1 MTSENYLKVRSW
13 LSDTGNTYG
22 IYQVAYPS
30 ETYGT
35 TARTDYVLLNLPSFM
50 HQERFNLSNA
60 VVIFVHRILGKPLID
75 YRPCVAGEIIDNKA
89 DIDTDNY
96 YNNAYEVKHLV
107 PNLFDDNFKYP
118 GDTIV
123 DDYHS
128 YRQFKFKDDIGMF
141 YIADLNANIHALNQI
156 MLKDK
161 LYLNPK
167 EVKSLIN
174 YFQSKYRQ
182 RDNQKQILSDLDTV
196 KVDMKLNFD
205 KLTVD
210 QKAEVRKK
218 LQVINDLVEK
228 SATKKQKVIKL
239 VKDNKNQ

>member
-1 MTSENYLKVRSW
+1 MTSDNYLKVRSW
-13 LSDTGNTYG
+13 LKDTGNTYG

-50 HQERFNLSNA
+50 RQERFNLSNA
-60 VVIFVHRILGKPLID
+60 VIIFIHQILGKPLID
-75 YRPCVAGEIIDNKA
+75 YRPCIAGEIIDNKA

-96 YNNAYEVKHLV
+96 YNNAYEVKHLL
-107 PNLFDDNFKYP
+107 PDQFDANFKYP

-123 DDYHS
+123 ADYKS
-128 YRQFKFKDDIGMF
+128 YRQFKFEDDTGMF
-141 YIADLNANIHALNQI
+141 YIADLNTNTNALNQI

-174 YFQSKYRQ
+174 YFQSKYKE

-210 QKAEVRKK
+210 QKAEVKNK
-218 LQVINDLVEK
+218 LQAINDLVEK
-228 SATKKQKVIKL
+228 SATKKPKVIRL
-239 VKDNKNQ
+239 VKK